1 MLPRVSQFTKPK
13 GTDTVKN
20 NRHHPLLD
28 SLYLRYLDD
37 EDSAAFISKV
47 SRHYVTATLER
58 LASCGQRLTRRGAVL
73 AVGFLGDYASTPV
86 LGRALHDADRVVRVL
101 AENGIFELWCRDGIE
116 AQRHELRIILR
127 LNNSYQFDEACERA
141 SQLIEQAPQFA
152 EVWNQRAIGQF
163 RQGQYEEAAN
173 DCQQT
178 LELNP
183 YHFGAAVGMAHC
195 YLETGEG
202 FAALEWFRRS
212 VELNPN
218 LEAVRGQIEYLER
231 ALEEI

>member
-1 MLPRVSQFTKPK
+1 M
-13 GTDTVKN
+13 KN
-20 NRHHPLLD
+20 NCHHPLLD

-37 EDSAAFISKV
+37 EDSAAFIATV
-47 SRHYVTATLER
+47 SRHYITSTLQR
-58 LASCGQRLTRRGAVL
+58 LASGGQRLTRRGAVL
-73 AVGFLGDYASTPV
+73 AVGFLGDYDSTPV
-86 LGRALHDADRVVRVL
+86 LGRALHDSDRVVRVL

-116 AQRHELRIILR
+116 SQRHELRIILR

-141 SQLIEQAPQFA
+141 GQLIDQAPQFA
-152 EVWNQRAIGQF
+152 EAWNQRAIGYF
-163 RQGQYEEAAN
+163 RQGQYEEAAS
-173 DCQQT
+173 DCDQT

-202 FAALEWFRRS
+202 FAALKWFRRS

-231 ALEEI
+231 ALEET